1 MYTTLRAVKSPCYCK
16 QHSKIVLC
24 TLHIKN
30 WKIILHIKNTACY
43 FSVKELTLYIPL
55 AVFDCLF
62 ILYSLLNIFRRR
74 LAIYFLRCDGKYVIN
89 AVEVFKTARLF
100 FKIVKAQT
108 NEHAI
113 MQQQQP

>member
-1 MYTTLRAVKSPCYCK
+1 MFYYHMPTENSPFIHCTQNMYLTCSCIFNTYMYTTLRAVKSPCYCK

-30 WKIILHIKNTACY
+30 WKLILYIKKTACY

-74 LAIYFLRCDGKYVIN
+74 LAIYFLRCDGKY
-89 AVEVFKTARLF
+89 
-100 FKIVKAQT
+100 
-108 NEHAI
+108 
-113 MQQQQP
+113 M